1 MTKQVSEGSSE
12 IPRFSTLGEIMDTPG
27 WGDEKFSSFKPSR
40 NSGGSDSFD
49 FKDET
54 AEYKRSHFIVWDAR
68 YPDKIRPLKR
78 YRRTYDLIY
87 VGDSNDRERVEEA
100 RRTASCRQESGP

>member
-1 MTKQVSEGSSE
+1 MKGVA
-12 IPRFSTLGEIMDTPG
+12 RFPDSVHLARSWIRQGG
-27 WGDEKFSSFKPSR
+27 GDEKFSSFKPSR

-49 FKDET
+49 FNDET